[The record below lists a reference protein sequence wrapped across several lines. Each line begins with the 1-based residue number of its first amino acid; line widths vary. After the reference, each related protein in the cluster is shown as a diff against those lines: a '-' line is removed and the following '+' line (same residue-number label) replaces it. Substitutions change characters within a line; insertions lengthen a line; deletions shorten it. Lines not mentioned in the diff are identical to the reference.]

1 MRENWLFA
9 KLPEKLGGL
18 NVPDIEQFWL
28 SFKFSWLRRLIS
40 TQSFWP
46 NIVLQ
51 TISQIQNKT
60 VNTAEFLNFGP
71 SLLCSIGKKINNKFW
86 QQVLLSTR
94 GLNSGAVFCY
104 PEKLSISSFWHND
117 FIQRNNKVITYR
129 DYPELNSKIFTLS
142 DFFYHQSTNI
152 MSKDDFCNRYNL
164 AIDDNKY
171 IEIRYIITLALQKIG
186 LPKHKLLPAEYP
198 NRPLL
203 IDIAL
208 SIKKGCSLYYK
219 ILMKRK
225 YLNNKN
231 NIREEKWHLELD
243 TRLSVITWDKI
254 RYLNASI
261 NYENPIKW
269 LQYQIVRNSLQTNV
283 IVSHFKA
290 DVSPL
295 CHYCQ
300 LEPEKISHLYWH
312 CLIVKDFLNDV
323 FTWVCNTG
331 IQLTPTREQFLFGYL
346 DQNFN
351 TPCNYLI
358 LFLKKFIWVS
368 KFKSLNSLSM
378 VGFKNFL
385 KNAIRDLKNI
395 YEINNS
401 AEFQVWRDLA
411 DLLPADHDRGQ
422 LVLPLL
428 PVDHDQPVPPPL
440 PADIGHPA
448 LPQQGEDEEQV

>member
-1 MRENWLFA
+1 MVKKANLYSIVLA
-9 KLPEKLGGL
+9 KY
-18 NVPDIEQFWL
+18 
-28 SFKFSWLRRLIS
+28 
-40 TQSFWP
+40 

-71 SLLCSIGKKINNKFW
+71 SLLCSIGNKINNKFW

-290 DVSPL
+290 DVSPQ

-422 LVLPLL
+422 LVLPPL

-440 PADIGHPA
+440 PADIGHPT